1 MSKVVQ
7 PLRLIDFSVLFFV
20 MFFKK
25 LKYELITHAKP
36 ISLDSNVSLTLLIL
50 FFYFAT
56 VIWLFFFSTVQ
67 YQIFEIHHVKIYEL
81 PCTYITFQKK
91 NPNFYFQKRPVTSQL
106 KYEPITNAWA
116 IEHPTKYSHFTP
128 WNVFRFWCVSSALVV
143 VN

>member
-91 NPNFYFQKRPVTSQL
+91 KSQFLFSETAGYIATQIRTNYQRVSNWTSDQILALYALKRLQ
-106 KYEPITNAWA
+106 I
-116 IEHPTKYSHFTP
+116 
-128 WNVFRFWCVSSALVV
+128 LVCFICTCRS
-143 VN
+143 